1 MEGNGEAEREN
12 GAEEDSEDA
21 SGAWKEVAEKKI
33 SRIFVRAE
41 ELSSRSA
48 PGRARNG
55 IGRARNG
62 MRLPIKGMIAPLFTI
77 ET

>member
-1 MEGNGEAEREN
+1 MQGVMEGNGEAEREN

-41 ELSSRSA
+41 
-48 PGRARNG
+48 
-55 IGRARNG
+55 
-62 MRLPIKGMIAPLFTI
+62 
-77 ET
+77 

>member
-1 MEGNGEAEREN
+1 MQGVMEGNGEAEREN
-12 GAEEDSEDA
+12 GVEEDSEDA

-55 IGRARNG
+55 